1 MCTIEECRTDN
12 PEIPGKMGPVSTERT
27 PRTARYI
34 EAGQWPDATLTIDA
48 PPHVARVQAMCRR
61 LRDRIDDSGESARSV
76 AHRAGVAPSTVTRV
90 LQGQTWCDVATLAA
104 LEDALGVDVWV
115 PRGGTE

>member
-1 MCTIEECRTDN
+1 
-12 PEIPGKMGPVSTERT
+12 MGRVSTERT

-34 EAGQWPDATLTIDA
+34 ESGQWPDATLTTDA
-48 PPHVARVQAMCRR
+48 PQHVARVQAMCRR

-76 AHRAGVAPSTVTRV
+76 AHRAGIAPSTVTRV

-104 LEDALGVDVWV
+104 LEDALGVEVWV
-115 PRGGTE
+115 PHGKTE